1 MIDAIPPFEE
11 HTGLPVGDPLHDPT
25 VHVERVLGVLLI
37 GTRGLSRK
45 GEARGASASPAPA
58 TPRCS
63 PRPRPCLCLGRRGVP
78 LDENFEALFAAWEA
92 SGEAEEL
99 LFESV
104 FVHADGRRRGRSG
117 WGGERRRRR
126 LFHGGPLELVADA
139 SLAVAEAATTHG
151 LREVE
156 LGGGGESESGAGQ
169 RGGLLEEGGVAR
181 EKARLTYI
189 VARFAVDEHN
199 KKQNALLEFACV
211 VKAREQ
217 VVAGTL
223 HHLTVAAVEGGEKKL
238 YEAKVWVKPWL
249 NFKQVEEFKH
259 VGEQGKSSV
268 TLLNAFLVFLYT
280 VEVKNT
286 VNMKMVYANCIIR
299 ILDEPSDSISLIPK
313 DAEKSLVV
321 IFAHQRLEE

>member
-25 VHVERVLGVLLI
+25 IHQHRDALL
-37 GTRGLSRK
+37 
-45 GEARGASASPAPA
+45 AA
-58 TPRCS
+58 
-63 PRPRPCLCLGRRGVP
+63 RPCLCLGRRGVP
-78 LDENFEALFAAWEA
+78 LDEVFEALFAAWEA
-92 SGEAEEL
+92 SGEVEEL
-99 LFESV
+99 VFEST
-104 FVHADGRRRGRSG
+104 FVHADDRRRGRSRR
-117 WGGERRRRR
+117 GGERRRRR

-139 SLAVAEAATTHG
+139 SLAVVEAATTHG

-199 KKQNALLEFACV
+199 KKQNTLLEFARV

-223 HHLTVAAVEGGEKKL
+223 HHLTVEAIEGGEKKL
-238 YEAKVWVKPWL
+238 YKAKVWVKPCL
-249 NFKQVEEFKH
+249 NFK
-259 VGEQGKSSV
+259 
-268 TLLNAFLVFLYT
+268 
-280 VEVKNT
+280 
-286 VNMKMVYANCIIR
+286 
-299 ILDEPSDSISLIPK
+299 
-313 DAEKSLVV
+313 
-321 IFAHQRLEE
+321 